1 MKYCHHFQPGRKI
14 KGDTVKR
21 IDFYTEP
28 HSEQRHM
35 LFENA
40 HKANTLNYEDPTL
53 VQNLI
58 KNMRVMIKTIRE
70 HTENEDTWLHP
81 FIAHKYEKD
90 MILFE
95 QDHNAQEDLLDAL
108 ESSVDALE
116 KGLGQPFDL
125 GQKLYQSLYRF
136 MARYLH
142 HMEQEEALMPR
153 LWQDFIDA
161 ELAVVVAAFLTT
173 RRPIEAE
180 AFLKHFKENSSP
192 AELETFFT
200 IIQDIYPTFEFEKIM
215 NVYAKV

>member
-1 MKYCHHFQPGRKI
+1 MQ
-14 KGDTVKR
+14 R

-40 HKANTLNYEDPTL
+40 HKANTINYEDPTL
-53 VQNLI
+53 VQSLI

-70 HTENEDTWLHP
+70 HAENEDTWLHP

-90 MILFE
+90 MLLFE
-95 QDHNAQEDLLDAL
+95 HDHKAQEDLLDAL

-116 KGLGQPFDL
+116 KSLGQPFDL

-142 HMEQEEALMPR
+142 HIEQEEALMPR
-153 LWQDFIDA
+153 LLQDFTDA

-173 RRPIEAE
+173 RHPIEAE
-180 AFLKHFKENSSP
+180 AFLKRFKENSSTT
-192 AELETFFT
+192 ELETFFT
-200 IIQDIYPTFEFEKIM
+200 IIQDIYPAFEYEKIM
-215 NVYAKV
+215 TVYAKV